1 MITVAT
7 PRLCVSLP
15 DRFAPGDE
23 LTAPEAEALERI
35 FRLRL
40 RSFVLSWLEKR
51 NMTPEQVQINL
62 PEFCATYEFTSRAP
76 QEIGDPI
83 AQEALRIAKELV
95 LKELATKGI
104 DLDDEALVRHATQV
118 ARLAPVQ
125 KRAEEIVA
133 LRQKSAQEA
142 LIGAGGA

>member
-23 LTAPEAEALERI
+23 LTAPEVEALERI

-40 RSFVLSWLEKR
+40 RQSLWLEKR

-62 PEFCATYEFTSRAP
+62 PEFWR
-76 QEIGDPI
+76 D
-83 AQEALRIAKELV
+83 LRV
-95 LKELATKGI
+95 
-104 DLDDEALVRHATQV
+104 HV
-118 ARLAPVQ
+118 ACVPGNR
-125 KRAEEIVA
+125 
-133 LRQKSAQEA
+133 
-142 LIGAGGA
+142 